1 MRQVQLLKAAVCK
14 CSRTPSAELGTR
26 SEFQRILASMASVA
40 YAGTG
45 PLGQSV
51 GMQES
56 LAAES
61 GVQHPRNAAE
71 STDAETAHGA
81 RKRVS
86 HFGINRV

>member
-1 MRQVQLLKAAVCK
+1 M
-14 CSRTPSAELGTR
+14 P
-26 SEFQRILASMASVA
+26 LAH
-40 YAGTG
+40 AGPG
-45 PLGQSV
+45 PQGQSV
-51 GMQES
+51 GMQDP

-86 HFGINRV
+86 QFGINGAYLPIPEPFIDR

>member
-1 MRQVQLLKAAVCK
+1 
-14 CSRTPSAELGTR
+14 
-26 SEFQRILASMASVA
+26 MASLA
-40 YAGTG
+40 YAGPG
-45 PLGQSV
+45 PQGQSV

-86 HFGINRV
+86 HFDMSGDHPSVAEPFNHNDSP

>member
-1 MRQVQLLKAAVCK
+1 
-14 CSRTPSAELGTR
+14 
-26 SEFQRILASMASVA
+26 MASVA
-40 YAGTG
+40 DAGPG
-45 PLGQSV
+45 LQGQSV

-61 GVQHPRNAAE
+61 GVQHPSNAAE

-86 HFGINRV
+86 SIGFNLLVPQPFNSDDSAYYMMFLQSLRIGASDSSLG

>member
-1 MRQVQLLKAAVCK
+1 MGL
-14 CSRTPSAELGTR
+14 
-26 SEFQRILASMASVA
+26 
-40 YAGTG
+40 
-45 PLGQSV
+45 
-51 GMQES
+51 QES

-86 HFGINRV
+86 HFGIDRVHPTVPKPFIHIDSA

>member
-1 MRQVQLLKAAVCK
+1 
-14 CSRTPSAELGTR
+14 
-26 SEFQRILASMASVA
+26 MASVA
-40 YAGTG
+40 YAGPG
-45 PLGQSV
+45 PQGQSV

-86 HFGINRV
+86 HLGIIGFVLHSPNCSIIMIVLST

>member
-1 MRQVQLLKAAVCK
+1 
-14 CSRTPSAELGTR
+14 
-26 SEFQRILASMASVA
+26 
-40 YAGTG
+40 
-45 PLGQSV
+45 
-51 GMQES
+51 MQDP

-86 HFGINRV
+86 QFGINGAYLPIPEPFIDR

>member
-1 MRQVQLLKAAVCK
+1 
-14 CSRTPSAELGTR
+14 
-26 SEFQRILASMASVA
+26 MASVA
-40 YAGTG
+40 YAGPG
-45 PLGQSV
+45 PQGQSV

>member
-1 MRQVQLLKAAVCK
+1 M
-14 CSRTPSAELGTR
+14 
-26 SEFQRILASMASVA
+26 A
-40 YAGTG
+40 YAGPG
-45 PLGQSV
+45 PQGQSV

-86 HFGINRV
+86 HFDINRILTFQSPKHSWTTRVH